1 MPPHLV
7 FSEGIGY
14 EDWRPNERAIQIC
27 FLQRALCPH
36 YLHALP
42 TIRPLPVLRTSEAR
56 SRLARGSRL
65 ARYARITAVHG
76 KSCCPVGDD
85 ICETTF
91 GVLSMINTEHG
102 PMKIIAFEEHY
113 GLPAIHEAAIKSND
127 PYALVLAGMKK
138 SGKFPG
144 DPRTGFPA
152 GIFDLGEGRIAA
164 MDAAGIDVQILS
176 HATPSAEGLEP
187 SLARELTRQAND
199 AVAAAVSKYPDRF
212 LGFATLPMLDPAAAA
227 RELERTVRE
236 QHFVGALIN
245 GHINGRYLDD
255 KFFWPV
261 FECAE
266 SLDVPIYLHPQ
277 MPPKPV
283 VDACY
288 GGFAPAVSTFLSIA
302 GAGWHIDT
310 GIHGIRLILGGVF
323 DRFPALQIIVGH
335 NFEILSWSAW
345 RADYGFPLNKNGGLK
360 RTIKEYLR
368 ENFYGGILA
377 GEYVGQ
383 EPGAMDSG
391 WSLAYQAYLGMVN
404 TVGIDRVV
412 FTTDYPYGDMKA
424 ARRFFD
430 QMPISPIDKEKIG
443 HLNASRL
450 LRLEMN
456 KRAEV
461 KAVA

>member
-1 MPPHLV
+1 
-7 FSEGIGY
+7 
-14 EDWRPNERAIQIC
+14 
-27 FLQRALCPH
+27 
-36 YLHALP
+36 
-42 TIRPLPVLRTSEAR
+42 
-56 SRLARGSRL
+56 
-65 ARYARITAVHG
+65 
-76 KSCCPVGDD
+76 
-85 ICETTF
+85 
-91 GVLSMINTEHG
+91 
-102 PMKIIAFEEHY
+102 MKIIAFEEHY
-113 GLPAIHEAAIKSND
+113 GLPAIHEAATKAKD
-127 PYALVLAGMKK
+127 PYALVLERMKK
-138 SGKFPG
+138 SGQFAG
-144 DPRTGFPA
+144 DPKTGFPA

-266 SLDVPIYLHPQ
+266 SLGVPIYLHPQ

-288 GGFAPAVSTFLSIA
+288 GGFAPDVSTFLSIA

-335 NFEILSWSAW
+335 NFEILSWTAW
-345 RADYGFPLNKNGGLK
+345 RADYGFPPSKNGGLK

-368 ENFYGGILA
+368 ENFYGGILP
-377 GEYVGQ
+377 GEYVNQ
-383 EPGAMDSG
+383 EPGAMDKS
-391 WSLAYQAYLGMVN
+391 WSLAYQAYLGMAN
-404 TVGIDRVV
+404 TIGIDRVL
-412 FTTDYPYGDMKA
+412 FTTDHPYGSMKA
-424 ARRFFD
+424 ARLFFD
-430 QMPISPIDKEKIG
+430 QMPISANAREKIA
-443 HLNASRL
+443 HLNAERL
-450 LRLEMN
+450 LGLGPNPALRDGAKEAT
-456 KRAEV
+456 RR
-461 KAVA
+461 